1 MSEYSGNFATASV
14 DDKTLIARV
23 TTNAIRD
30 ADTSYGLRDEVA
42 TWLTQSQ
49 AEHLV
54 LDVSA
59 VRTIGS
65 IGLMAFLGLRRQLPD
80 GRIILC
86 HLSDPIRDMLVTCRL
101 IRGQSLA
108 TAPLEDA
115 TDLDEALDMIRA

>member
-1 MSEYSGNFATASV
+1 MDGFSGSFASASIT
-14 DDKTLIARV
+14 DKTLVAKV

-42 TWLTQSQ
+42 AWLTQSQ

-65 IGLMAFLGLRRQLPD
+65 IGLMAFLGLRRQLPE

-115 TDLDEALDMIRA
+115 ADLDEALDMIRA

>member
-42 TWLTQSQ
+42 AWLNESKS
-49 AEHLV
+49 EHLV
-54 LDVSA
+54 LDISA

-86 HLSDPIRDMLVTCRL
+86 HLSDPIREMLVTCRL
-101 IRGQSLA
+101 IRGQSQA
-108 TAPLEDA
+108 AAPLEDA
-115 TDLDEALDMIRA
+115 ADLDSALEMLAG